1 MSTPFPA
8 VTIQFRH
15 AGKCQNITSVE
26 QAAELLLMD
35 WPIHDGTHLKVAR
48 QKCLDALDQLTT
60 VTDARAAFI
69 EAAREANIFVD
80 YRSATI

>member
-1 MSTPFPA
+1 MFYFCRIAIARSLMA
-8 VTIQFRH
+8 EAILNRIGSH
-15 AGKCQNITSVE
+15 A
-26 QAAELLLMD
+26 
-35 WPIHDGTHLKVAR
+35 
-48 QKCLDALDQLTT
+48 LDALDQLTT